1 MYRNL
6 FFFAAFIVMVLTG
19 CNGSKTY
26 RGSWKAMDT
35 NGQKFDILFDAKSF
49 TIKDAT
55 GGTKQYDYTQNSI
68 SIENSVETYGIQLA
82 DGRSYQINFPNSSNE
97 SVGLI
102 KDGNGMPVY
111 TISRSEYLKYGDVYK
126 LK

>member
-1 MYRNL
+1 MNRIL
-6 FFFAAFIVMVLTG
+6 FFFASLIVIVLTG
-19 CNGSKTY
+19 CSGSKTY
-26 RGSWKAMDT
+26 RGAWKAMDAD
-35 NGQKFDILFDAKSF
+35 GQKFELFFDAKSF
-49 TIKDAT
+49 SIKDIT

-82 DGRSYQINFPNSSNE
+82 DGRSYQINFPNTGNE
-97 SVGLI
+97 TVGLI

-111 TISRSEYLKYGDVYK
+111 TISRNGYLQYGDIFK